1 MMFFFGLIFNELVDF
16 QGKFQ
21 IKNFFLKYVEVKCK
35 ILLVFY
41 LLILVQRQMLFYIM
55 WICENIVEN
64 VIYFDKFVKVFDFLS
79 ILKILKYN
87 RIIIFMFIF

>member
-1 MMFFFGLIFNELVDF
+1 MMYFFGLIFNELVDF

-55 WICENIVEN
+55 WICEYIVEN

>member
-1 MMFFFGLIFNELVDF
+1 MMYFFGLIFNELVDF

-21 IKNFFLKYVEVKCK
+21 IKIFFLKYVEVKCK

-55 WICENIVEN
+55 WICEYIVEN

-87 RIIIFMFIF
+87 RIIIFIFIF

>member
-1 MMFFFGLIFNELVDF
+1 MMYFFGLIYNELVDF

-21 IKNFFLKYVEVKCK
+21 IKKKFLKYVEVKCK

-55 WICENIVEN
+55 WICEYIVEN

-87 RIIIFMFIF
+87 RIIIFIFIF

>member
-1 MMFFFGLIFNELVDF
+1 MMYFFGLIFNELVDF

-21 IKNFFLKYVEVKCK
+21 IKKIFLKYVEVKCK

-55 WICENIVEN
+55 WICEYIVEN

-87 RIIIFMFIF
+87 RIIIFIFII